1 MLLDVG
7 STPTIST
14 KENIKREKR
23 MGIREIINNILG
35 VLKKGDIKAL
45 PEAGKGLENKRKGF
59 FARMK
64 VKKGQEKPAVVNNR
78 NLESSLKLFFDS
90 YQEILDGKAVFITP
104 NAYNALTRINA
115 LGGNCDLNQV
125 QENELLEYAY
135 SSNRYSVQ
143 KQVNPSGG
151 FTDFYHIQTNG
162 YQLPSPEK
170 QIRIYLNCRNEN
182 TAELAKW
189 LIYCNNAPSFYLK
202 VDTTEALRCYG
213 RMEKIV
219 IYTTDE
225 QFRYCI
231 ELINHVKKYRADLFK
246 DSEKTNPFMESAQG
260 ISYTRQPTETIF
272 HNLDGSTQQISTS
285 ANRHISTVIK
295 ESYMAA
301 AREVAAVDPKI
312 QFLLE
317 PQYYNDEVLYMRN
330 YAYIDSMYHVFLINS
345 MEQKMRYLCMQNQI
359 VIKGIND
366 TRQPEHGVAYG
377 E

>member
-1 MLLDVG
+1 
-7 STPTIST
+7 
-14 KENIKREKR
+14 
-23 MGIREIINNILG
+23 
-35 VLKKGDIKAL
+35 
-45 PEAGKGLENKRKGF
+45 
-59 FARMK
+59 
-64 VKKGQEKPAVVNNR
+64 
-78 NLESSLKLFFDS
+78 
-90 YQEILDGKAVFITP
+90 
-104 NAYNALTRINA
+104 
-115 LGGNCDLNQV
+115 
-125 QENELLEYAY
+125 
-135 SSNRYSVQ
+135 
-143 KQVNPSGG
+143 
-151 FTDFYHIQTNG
+151 
-162 YQLPSPEK
+162 
-170 QIRIYLNCRNEN
+170 
-182 TAELAKW
+182 
-189 LIYCNNAPSFYLK
+189 
-202 VDTTEALRCYG
+202 
-213 RMEKIV
+213 
-219 IYTTDE
+219 
-225 QFRYCI
+225 
-231 ELINHVKKYRADLFK
+231 
-246 DSEKTNPFMESAQG
+246 MESAQG